1 MQRAATSFA
10 DFGAYAGTDRRA
22 SLARLEAL
30 SVLLDSALAIPGT
43 RIRLGADAA
52 LGLVPGVG
60 DAVSAALALYIV
72 WEAQRLGLPRSKLA
86 RMLGNV
92 ALDGIVGSIPLLGDI
107 FDIAFK
113 SNRRNLRILREHLG
127 REIPLG
133 SGDYRVRG

>member
-1 MQRAATSFA
+1 MHRAATSFA

-60 DAVSAALALYIV
+60 DAVSAALSLYIV
-72 WEAQRLGLPRSKLA
+72 WEARRLGLPRTKLA

-92 ALDGIVGSIPLLGDI
+92 ALDGIVGAIPVIGDI
-107 FDIAFK
+107 FDVAFK

-127 REIPLG
+127 GEISLRP
-133 SGDYRVRG
+133 GDYRFRG